1 MTALAVVTLNGA
13 LGKKF
18 GRKWNVAA
26 ETVAEAL
33 QIIEAN
39 KPGFT
44 AWMRMNVTKFDR
56 YHVKVERHDGSK
68 VEVGEQEL
76 NMVSEGLKSISITPV
91 IAGAGAGIR
100 IVVGAIIM
108 VASIC
113 AGPAAPS
120 YLFATGA
127 SLALGGIIELLSP
140 TPKMSSGNQR
150 SDNTS
155 YYFDGPV
162 NTVDQGVPV
171 PLIYGRILA
180 GSQVISA
187 RVTIDQLM

>member
-18 GRKWNVAA
+18 GRKWKLAVDSV
-26 ETVAEAL
+26 TEAL
-33 QIIEAN
+33 QLIEAN
-39 KPGFT
+39 KPGMN
-44 AWMRMNVTKFDR
+44 AWMRANMAKFDR
-56 YHVKVERHDGSK
+56 YHIKVERHDGSVSDISDK
-68 VEVGEQEL
+68 EL
-76 NMVSEGLKSISITPV
+76 CMTSAGLKSITITPV
-91 IAGAGAGIR
+91 IAGAGAGLR
-100 IVVGAIIM
+100 IVIGVVFM
-108 VASIC
+108 VAAIWL
-113 AGPAAPS
+113 GPAS
-120 YLFATGA
+120 FAFGA
-127 SLALGGIIELLSP
+127 SLALGGIIQLLSP
-140 TPKMSSGNQR
+140 TPKMASGNQR

>member
-91 IAGAGAGIR
+91 IAGAGAGVR
-100 IVVGAIIM
+100 IFVGAIMM
-108 VASIC
+108 VASVW
-113 AGPAAPS
+113 AGPAAP
-120 YLFATGA
+120 YLFAMGA
-127 SLALGGIIELLSP
+127 SLALGGIIQLLSP
-140 TPKMSSGNQR
+140 TPKMGSGNQR

>member
-18 GRKWNVAA
+18 GRKWKLAV
-26 ETVAEAL
+26 ESVSEAL
-33 QIIEAN
+33 QLIEAN
-39 KPGFT
+39 KPGVQ
-44 AWMRMNVTKFDR
+44 AWMRANMAKFDR
-56 YHVKVERHDGSK
+56 YHVKIERHDGTKADVS
-68 VEVGEQEL
+68 EREL
-76 NMVSEGLKSISITPV
+76 GMVSEGLKSITITPV
-91 IAGAGAGIR
+91 IAGAGAGLR
-100 IVVGAIIM
+100 IVIGVVLM
-108 VASIC
+108 VASYWL
-113 AGPAAPS
+113 GPYA
-120 YLFATGA
+120 FAMGA
-127 SLALGGIIELLSP
+127 SLALGGIVELLSP
-140 TPKMSSGNQR
+140 TPKLSSGSQR

>member
-91 IAGAGAGIR
+91 IAGAGAGVR
-100 IVVGAIIM
+100 IFVGTIMM
-108 VASIC
+108 VASIW
-113 AGPAAPS
+113 AGPAAQ
-120 YLFATGA
+120 YLFAMGA
-127 SLALGGIIELLSP
+127 SLALGGIIQLLSP

-171 PLIYGRILA
+171 PLIYGRIMA

-187 RVTIDQLM
+187 KVTIDQLM

>member
-18 GRKWNVAA
+18 GRKWNLAVQS
-26 ETVAEAL
+26 VSEAL

-39 KPGFT
+39 KPGVQ
-44 AWMRMNVTKFDR
+44 AWMRANRAKFDR
-56 YHVKVERHDGSK
+56 YHIKMERHDGT
-68 VEVGEQEL
+68 VTEVGEREL
-76 NMVSEGLKSISITPV
+76 AMISEGVRSITITPI
-91 IAGAGAGIR
+91 IAGAGAGLR
-100 IVVGAIIM
+100 IVVGVVLM
-108 VASIC
+108 VA
-113 AGPAAPS
+113 AYWLGPAA
-120 YLFATGA
+120 FAMGA

-140 TPKMSSGNQR
+140 TPKLASGNQR

-171 PLIYGRILA
+171 PLIYGRIMA

-187 RVTIDQLM
+187 KVTIDQLM

>member
-1 MTALAVVTLNGA
+1 MTALTAVTLNGV

-18 GRKWNVAA
+18 GRKWKVAA
-26 ETVAEAL
+26 DTVAEAL
-33 QIIEAN
+33 QIVEAN
-39 KPGFT
+39 KPGLT

-68 VEVGEQEL
+68 VEVSEKEL
-76 NMVSEGLKSISITPV
+76 NMVSEGLKSITITPV
-91 IAGAGAGIR
+91 IAGAGAGVR
-100 IVVGAIIM
+100 IVVGAVMM
-108 VASIC
+108 VASIW
-113 AGPAAPS
+113 AGPAAP
-120 YLFATGA
+120 YLFAMGA
-127 SLALGGIIELLSP
+127 SLVLGGIVELLSP
-140 TPKMSSGNQR
+140 TPKLSNGSQR

>member
-33 QIIEAN
+33 QIIDAN
-39 KPGFT
+39 KPGLC
-44 AWMRMNVTKFDR
+44 AWMRMNMAKFDR
-56 YHVKVERHDGSK
+56 YHVKIERHDGTH
-68 VEVGEQEL
+68 VEVSEQEL
-76 NMVSEGLKSISITPV
+76 NMVSEGLKSITITPV
-91 IAGAGAGIR
+91 MAGAGAALR
-100 IVVGAIIM
+100 IVVGVVLM
-108 VASIC
+108 VASIW
-113 AGPAAPS
+113 AGPAAP
-120 YLFATGA
+120 YLFSMGA